1 MADIKKLNLT
11 LPVPLAIDLDVLSS
25 RYNVSKKEVVV
36 ALIKIGLEEISNIAD
51 ETYSK
56 EILYKL
62 QNHLK
67 ANTSIVQRTD
77 EENKKYENLYG
88 LKTEETFKADEENI
102 TYLKGLGD
110 DI

>member
-77 EENKKYENLYG
+77 EEKQKIRKSIRIKKQKKH
-88 LKTEETFKADEENI
+88 LKLMKKTLLI
-102 TYLKGLGD
+102 LKV
-110 DI
+110 